1 MLLDVSDD
9 SLSVIRALGCNVYE
23 GVGFDVRQVNPLKEC
38 MMKNILYYYHEKGF
52 AEYMLNL

>member
-1 MLLDVSDD
+1 MLLDMSDD
-9 SLSVIRALGCNVYE
+9 SLSIEVALIGNVDE